1 MLKRFE
7 VKQTTTKKN
16 KNNNKTLFLHT
27 TSVIPF
33 YSPVPLDG
41 LWTFFISNSC
51 NIFIIKHLH
60 VNKSSKLIEKR
71 RGLYCFMI
79 VAP

>member
-1 MLKRFE
+1 MLNRFV
-7 VKQTTTKKN
+7 VKQTTTNKN

-41 LWTFFISNSC
+41 LWTFFFSFPITVIYLLL
-51 NIFIIKHLH
+51 NIYMLT
-60 VNKSSKLIEKR
+60 SPQS
-71 RGLYCFMI
+71 
-79 VAP
+79 